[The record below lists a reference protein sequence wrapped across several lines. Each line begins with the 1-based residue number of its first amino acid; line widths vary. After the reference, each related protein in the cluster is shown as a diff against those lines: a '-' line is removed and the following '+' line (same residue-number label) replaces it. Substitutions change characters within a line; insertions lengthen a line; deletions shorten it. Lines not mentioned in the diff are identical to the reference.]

1 MILSLILI
9 PNIYQQTP
17 FLWVFNW
24 LRHSL
29 KQTFLMMHVLVSSVL
44 FHLILQQKFIFL
56 LLILSTISY
65 KPIQSNCQFLFNFK
79 HPFALFTTVK
89 ILHTCLYYLLK
100 IKFYCLDLFIS
111 LILLNLIFVQIKIVI
126 VIVFLFFIFFIPFWR
141 L

>member
-17 FLWVFNW
+17 FLLVFNW

-29 KQTFLMMHVLVSSVL
+29 KQSFLMMHVLVSSVL

-100 IKFYCLDLFIS
+100 IKLYCSDLFIS
-111 LILLNLIFVQIKIVI
+111 LILLNLIFVQIQFVI
-126 VIVFLFFIFFIPFWR
+126 VIVFFIFFIPFGR